1 MLIVT
6 KNKVSCYKKICYDIY
21 EDLSL
26 KKFLSL
32 CYNASMKLLI
42 PNAKELNTNQDAFS
56 YQELSQN
63 PQAILDI
70 LTDFSVKDLTN
81 FYKINSS
88 KADQEWLRWQRLSDK
103 EAKSYPAWLLY
114 DGLMYRYMNRQ
125 QVSQA
130 EQNYLDKHLR
140 IATAFY
146 GLIKPTELI
155 APHRLDFQGNLKI
168 NNTSLK
174 QFWREDYDKVVQ
186 DDELIISLLSSEFEQ
201 VFSPNIRKRMIKV
214 IFMENRSGKLKIHST
229 ISKKGRGRLVSLMA
243 EKQIETIEDIKNLT
257 FDGFSFAKD
266 HSDDKTITFIREE
279 E

>member
-1 MLIVT
+1 
-6 KNKVSCYKKICYDIY
+6 
-21 EDLSL
+21 
-26 KKFLSL
+26 
-32 CYNASMKLLI
+32 MKLLI

-56 YQELSQN
+56 YQELSQK
-63 PQAILDI
+63 PQTILDI

-88 KADQEWLRWQRLSDK
+88 KADQEWLRWHRLSDK
-103 EAKSYPAWLLY
+103 ETKSYPAWLLY

-130 EQNYLDKHLR
+130 EQDYLDEHLR

-155 APHRLDFQGNLKI
+155 APHRLDFQGNLRIK
-168 NNTSLK
+168 NTSLK
-174 QFWREDYDKVVQ
+174 QFWREDYDKQVQ
-186 DDELIISLLSSEFEQ
+186 KDDLIISLLSSEFEQ
-201 VFSPNIRKRMIKV
+201 VFSPDIRKRMIKI
-214 IFMENRSGKLKIHST
+214 IFMENRAGKLKIHST

-243 EKQIETIEDIKNLT
+243 EKQIETIEQIKSLT
-257 FDGFSFAKD
+257 FDGFKYSPK
-266 HSDDKTITFIREE
+266 HSDDKTVTFIREE